1 MEGHIL
7 LNKAAKAVVKWR
19 KSQGLHTPSELGGPN
34 NRTYMQAKLMEAS
47 IRIGRAAE
55 AAQDDDF
62 DAFSREVGASII
74 WLLDIG
80 GSCGVDIQQIFDDMI
95 AKGSLKKTKPLA
107 ITINLVS
114 FFITLNWLDAM
125 NLVDIFPW

>member
-1 MEGHIL
+1 MERCIL
-7 LNKAAKAVVKWR
+7 LNEVAKTVVKWR
-19 KSQGLHTPSELGGPN
+19 KAQGLHTPSELAGPN

-55 AAQDDDF
+55 AAQENDF
-62 DAFSREVGASII
+62 DAFSKEVGASII

-95 AKGSLKKTKPLA
+95 AKGSIKKPKRLA
-107 ITINLVS
+107 IAINLIS
-114 FFITLNWLDAM
+114 FIIVFCGLDAL
-125 NLVDIFPW
+125 NLADIFIL